1 MTILILGVVLWAA
14 VFLAGARL
22 PGGKGAKHALAA
34 VAVVLMVIGY
44 RQAEGAFYWGRSP
57 MLTGINNLL
66 VLIAIYLGAAHGM
79 KTAVGRALPHP
90 LLVAVLLWA
99 VAHLLVNGDTPSFV
113 LFGGLGLW
121 ALVQMV
127 VSPAAPAAAPKPAKF
142 EAFAVIGAILVFGVI
157 AMIHKALG
165 YPVFG

>member
-1 MTILILGVVLWAA
+1 MILLTLGVLLFAA
-14 VFLAGARL
+14 AFLAGSRL
-22 PGGKGAKHALAA
+22 PKGASHGLAA
-34 VAVVLMVIGY
+34 MGVVAMILGY
-44 RQAEGAFYWGRSP
+44 RAAEGTFYWGRSP

-66 VLIAIYLGAAHGM
+66 VLIAIYLCAAHGM
-79 KTAVGRALPHP
+79 KTRAARLIRQP

-121 ALVQMV
+121 ALVQMAL
-127 VSPAAPAAAPKPAKF
+127 SPARDVGPVKPAKF
-142 EAFAVIGAILVFGVI
+142 EAFAILGALIVFGAA
-157 AMIHKALG
+157 AMVHKAMG